1 VGLPEAAHYRV
12 TMRMAFG
19 RMAVLALGLMLA
31 AGGCGAAAEGTSVP
45 TFPSANLAGG
55 AGPAPA
61 AKDEGAVPDDCARI
75 IAVGDLGALLG
86 LPLDSVALHTTQHV
100 GAPAVGRTERVA
112 CDYTGQG
119 AVRGALLELDVS
131 AYTDPQKALA
141 QWQVNA
147 DAEQGTRTDIPI
159 GDASAVLVERRG
171 EAVLRVVHGSA
182 NLSFVLPTHKL
193 PAGRTP
199 RDVLVDLAL
208 RVLPVVDAAGAAVNP
223 TDT

>member
-1 VGLPEAAHYRV
+1 
-12 TMRMAFG
+12 MRMAFG
-19 RMAVLALGLMLA
+19 RMAVLALGLMLTVGSCGG
-31 AGGCGAAAEGTSVP
+31 AGGDGPTVP
-45 TFPSANLAGG
+45 TFPSANIAEG
-55 AGPAPA
+55 AGTGPA
-61 AKDEGAVPDDCARI
+61 AKDEGAVPDDCARLI
-75 IAVGDLGALLG
+75 TVGDLGALLG

-100 GAPAVGRTERVA
+100 GAPSVGRTERVA

-119 AVRGALLELDVS
+119 TVRGALLELDVS
-131 AYTDPQKALA
+131 AYTDPQKAQA
-141 QWQVNA
+141 QWRVNA

-182 NLSFVLPTHKL
+182 NLAFVLPTRKL
-193 PAGRTP
+193 PAGRAP

-208 RVLPVVDAAGAAVNP
+208 RVLPSVGAAAVTNP